1 VVRSVSSEKPLV
13 NRTISRPT
21 LLNQQRSLLLFYS
34 AIRSEKTKL
43 KYESYLDEFLRFFI
57 IKSFDSLVSIEQKKL
72 QEMIEDFIMYDKS
85 KNKSASYIAGKVS
98 ALKLFF
104 SMNDII
110 LNWDKIRK
118 MIPEKTKPAGDKAY
132 STEQIQVLLKN
143 TIE

>member
-1 VVRSVSSEKPLV
+1 VVRSVSQEKPLV
-13 NRTISRPT
+13 NRQNTQPI

-34 AIRSEKTKL
+34 AIKSEKTRL
-43 KYESYLDEFLRFFI
+43 TYERYLNDFLRYFI
-57 IKSFDSLVSIEQKKL
+57 IKSYDKLVSIEQKKL

-110 LNWDKIRK
+110 INWDKIRK